1 MLLFMKKELLPEIQ
15 AFVEHLDFSDIPKER
30 KELLDQIIA
39 FIQNK
44 RKKKVPI
51 NLNFICTHNSRR
63 SQLCQVW
70 AQTAADYYSI
80 DSLHSYSG
88 GTAVTAFHPNA
99 IRALENYGFRI
110 TTKAEKENPVVSV
123 KFSSEVKP
131 ILCYSKRYE
140 NAVPNSEK
148 FAAILT
154 CSDAEAACPFIP
166 EAEARFSLKYE
177 DPKKAD
183 GTVAEE
189 ETYAARNHQIATEM
203 CYIFSNIRTNGS

>member
-1 MLLFMKKELLPEIQ
+1 MIFFMKKELLPEIQ
-15 AFVEHLDFSDIPKER
+15 VFVEHLNFSVIPKER

-44 RKKKVPI
+44 RKQKAPI

-70 AQTAADYYSI
+70 AQTAAFYYNI
-80 DSLHSYSG
+80 DGLQAYSG
-88 GTAVTAFHPNA
+88 GTAVTAFHPNT
-99 IRALENYGFRI
+99 IRALQSCGFRI
-110 TTKAEKENPVVSV
+110 TIEAEKENPVISLE
-123 KFSSEVKP
+123 FSSEAKP
-131 ILCYSKRYE
+131 VLCYSKLYE
-140 NAVPNSEK
+140 NAVPNSKK

-166 EAEARFSLKYE
+166 EAEARFSLKYK

-183 GTVAEE
+183 GTVAEK

-203 CYIFSNIRTNGS
+203 CYIFSKIRK